1 MGGSP
6 NQPRPADLPDP
17 PAPRRPRDPRQIGKC
32 EFPGRVRPGT
42 GQENWSRPARC
53 RQSADDVVS
62 RASALRPALADRC
75 SRYLPGKG
83 GWSTSAAAEPGLRQK
98 KSPAHRRRLAPD
110 RGSFLSRRTRR
121 PASPPQRRA
130 GIIPPESDRVVRLP
144 RRVKEMRLGSY
155 TRYGLAALALLWGA
169 PAVRA
174 ADPITIGFS
183 MELTGPF
190 AVVGKTGLL
199 AFKIWEEEVNAKGGL
214 LGRPVKLVYYDDQS
228 NPALVPGIYTKLID
242 VDKVDLLVSSYGTN
256 LVVPAMP
263 VAISHN
269 RLFFGLF
276 ALAANDQFHYPKYFS
291 MLPFGPEPVK
301 TFAEGY
307 FDLAAAQNPKPKTV
321 AIVGADAEF
330 QRKATDSA
338 RNHAKAA
345 GLNIVYDRAY
355 PPTTVDF
362 TPIVRAIGAAQPDL
376 VYLASYPSDT
386 VGFLRAVGEVGLK
399 TNMLGGGLAGLA
411 AAAIK
416 MQLGEAANGVVN
428 IELWEPVETMKFP
441 GVMDF
446 IKKYQA
452 KAPAEGVDPLG
463 YFLPPFAY
471 AELQILGQAIEATKS
486 LDENKLAEYMH
497 SHPFQTIEGE
507 IAFGP
512 DGEWTEAR
520 PIWTQYH
527 DIKGHDVEQFRE
539 PKTVSILS
547 PDKYKTG
554 QLIYPFGKARG

>member
-1 MGGSP
+1 
-6 NQPRPADLPDP
+6 
-17 PAPRRPRDPRQIGKC
+17 
-32 EFPGRVRPGT
+32 
-42 GQENWSRPARC
+42 
-53 RQSADDVVS
+53 
-62 RASALRPALADRC
+62 
-75 SRYLPGKG
+75 
-83 GWSTSAAAEPGLRQK
+83 
-98 KSPAHRRRLAPD
+98 
-110 RGSFLSRRTRR
+110 
-121 PASPPQRRA
+121 
-130 GIIPPESDRVVRLP
+130 
-144 RRVKEMRLGSY
+144 MRFGSY

-169 PAVRA
+169 PAARA
-174 ADPITIGFS
+174 AEPITIGFS

-263 VAISHN
+263 VAIQYN

-276 ALAANDQFHYPKYFS
+276 CLAGNEQFHYPKYFS

-301 TFAEGY
+301 TFAQGY
-307 FDLAAAQNPKPKTV
+307 FDLALAQNPKPKTV

-446 IKKYQA
+446 IKQYQA

-486 LDENKLAEYMH
+486 LDENKLTEYMH

-520 PIWTQYH
+520 PIWAQYH

-554 QLIYPFGKARG
+554 QLIYPYSRARETQ

>member
-1 MGGSP
+1 
-6 NQPRPADLPDP
+6 
-17 PAPRRPRDPRQIGKC
+17 
-32 EFPGRVRPGT
+32 
-42 GQENWSRPARC
+42 
-53 RQSADDVVS
+53 
-62 RASALRPALADRC
+62 
-75 SRYLPGKG
+75 
-83 GWSTSAAAEPGLRQK
+83 
-98 KSPAHRRRLAPD
+98 
-110 RGSFLSRRTRR
+110 
-121 PASPPQRRA
+121 
-130 GIIPPESDRVVRLP
+130 
-144 RRVKEMRLGSY
+144 MRFGSY
-155 TRYGLAALALLWGA
+155 TRYGFAALALLWGA

-174 ADPITIGFS
+174 AEPITIGFS

-263 VAISHN
+263 VAIQYT

-276 ALAANDQFHYPKYFS
+276 CLAGNEQFHYPKYFS

-301 TFAEGY
+301 TFAQGY
-307 FDLAAAQNPKPKTV
+307 FDLALAQNPKPKTV

-446 IKKYQA
+446 IKQYQA

-486 LDENKLAEYMH
+486 LDENKLTEYMH

-520 PIWTQYH
+520 PIWAQYH

-554 QLIYPFGKARG
+554 QLIYPYSRARETQ

>member
-1 MGGSP
+1 MKPMRSALCAAAVAAALLSGG
-6 NQPRPADLPDP
+6 A
-17 PAPRRPRDPRQIGKC
+17 PAP
-32 EFPGRVRPGT
+32 
-42 GQENWSRPARC
+42 
-53 RQSADDVVS
+53 
-62 RASALRPALADRC
+62 
-75 SRYLPGKG
+75 
-83 GWSTSAAAEPGLRQK
+83 AAEPIK
-98 KSPAHRRRLAPD
+98 
-110 RGSFLSRRTRR
+110 
-121 PASPPQRRA
+121 
-130 GIIPPESDRVVRLP
+130 
-144 RRVKEMRLGSY
+144 
-155 TRYGLAALALLWGA
+155 
-169 PAVRA
+169 
-174 ADPITIGFS
+174 IGFS

-199 AFKIWEEEVNAKGGL
+199 AFKIWEKEVNAKGGL

-228 NPALVPGIYTKLID
+228 NPALVPGIYTKLMD

-263 VAISHN
+263 VAIQHK

-291 MLPFGPEPVK
+291 MLPFGPDPVK
-301 TFAEGY
+301 IFAEGF
-307 FDLAAAQNPKPKTV
+307 FDLAMAQNPKPKTV

-330 QRKATDSA
+330 QHKATDSA
-338 RNHAKAA
+338 RNHAKEA

-362 TPIVRAIGAAQPDL
+362 TPIVRSIGSAQPDL

-386 VGFLRAVGEVGLK
+386 VGFLRAVSEVGLK

-416 MQLGEAANGVVN
+416 MQLGEAANGIVN
-428 IELWEPVETMKFP
+428 IELWEPVKTMQFP

-452 KAPAEGVDPLG
+452 RAPEEGVDPLG

-471 AELQILGQAIEATKS
+471 SELEILGQAVEATKS
-486 LDENKLAEYMH
+486 LDEEKLAQYMH
-497 SHPFQTIEGE
+497 GHKFKTIEGE

-527 DIKGHDVEQFRE
+527 GIKGHGVDQFRE
-539 PKTVSILS
+539 PSTVSILA
-547 PDKYKTG
+547 PAKYKTG
-554 QLIYPFGKARG
+554 DLIYPYTKARE